1 MDNLDQI
8 VEALIFAS
16 DTPLPAKKIKE
27 LLDLDSVTTVKN
39 AITKINKRYEKSDS
53 ALQIIEVADGFQVV
67 TREAYAGW
75 ITKLYSSRSSQ
86 RLTHRA
92 LETLA
97 IIAYKQPI
105 TKQEIESIRGVSAD
119 HVIRTLIERNLITVS
134 GRQKAPGNP
143 LLYGTTKFFLEIFGI
158 KNLDDLPKLKEID
171 ELLKSDEQFLENL
184 DQVSLQQLFP
194 EELGLTSMIKVNED
208 SSDKSKEDETE
219 SKSEQKDEADEQ
231 KENIQAKADNEENQ
245 EKS

>member
-16 DTPLPAKKIKE
+16 DSPLPAKKIKD
-27 LLDLDSVTTVKN
+27 LLELDSVTTVKQ
-39 AITKINKRYEKSDS
+39 AITNINKRYEKSDS

-67 TREAYAGW
+67 TREAYADW
-75 ITKLYSSRSSQ
+75 IAKLYSSRSSQ

-119 HVIRTLIERNLITVS
+119 HVIRTLIERNLITVT

-158 KNLDDLPKLKEID
+158 KNLEDLPKLKEID
-171 ELLKSDEQFLENL
+171 ELLKSDEQFLESL

-194 EELGLTSMIKVNED
+194 EELGITSMLNVNQESPD
-208 SSDKSKEDETE
+208 KDKKDESENKSDQKNEPDKQDRE
-219 SKSEQKDEADEQ
+219 SKAKNDDEHDREQL
-231 KENIQAKADNEENQ
+231 
-245 EKS
+245 